1 MKADSSLT
9 GRQKRSGRTRT
20 SPTSFSARR
29 YRPEIAKDKQVLLE
43 VEAINTFRGPAHILR
58 GVTLGVGDGEVVSL
72 VGRNGAG
79 RTTIIESITG
89 LLPVRSGQIR
99 FRGEDITKLPPH
111 KRAKRGIGYAPE
123 NSGIF
128 PELTVAEN
136 LMISRWL
143 SDKTARGAAGG
154 VEAEAQA
161 LTVFP
166 EVAKFLGRPGLN
178 LSGGQKKMVSI
189 ARAMALAPS
198 LMILD
203 EAFEGLAPVVVRRFR
218 DAVMMIKGLGISLL
232 LAESNLTSAAAIADR
247 LYVIDRGPTVTRRQ
261 DPGLCRLGLELCG
274 RPAGRYP
281 RDRVARLVHR
291 RARQP
296 RVRACAGRRFGLR
309 RRQDGHARACGARRF
324 HCASLPGHAVPRRL
338 SSSCR
343 SRGRRHGALPARRNA
358 GRRPQDRGARQ
369 PCTKSPAMVRPQCG
383 LGCRGR

>member
-1 MKADSSLT
+1 M
-9 GRQKRSGRTRT
+9 

-58 GVTLGVGDGEVVSL
+58 GVTLGVDDGEVVSL

-154 VEAEAQA
+154 VDAEAQA

-166 EVAKFLGRPGLN
+166 EVAKFLARPGLN

-247 LYVIDRGPTVTRRQ
+247 LYVIDRGEIIFQGTPKEALANENVMRT
-261 DPGLCRLGLELCG
+261 
-274 RPAGRYP
+274 
-281 RDRVARLVHR
+281 
-291 RARQP
+291 
-296 RVRACAGRRFGLR
+296 LR
-309 RRQDGHARACGARRF
+309 G
-324 HCASLPGHAVPRRL
+324 
-338 SSSCR
+338 
-343 SRGRRHGALPARRNA
+343 
-358 GRRPQDRGARQ
+358 
-369 PCTKSPAMVRPQCG
+369 
-383 LGCRGR
+383 